1 MGTVGLGV
9 SEPSLG
15 GSRGCPVLVSAG
27 AWCWLSAVPPLG
39 EQAAVACHRLGDLVA
54 LQCLV

>member
-1 MGTVGLGV
+1 MGV

-27 AWCWLSAVPPLG
+27 AWCWLSTVPPPG
-39 EQAAVACHRLGDLVA
+39 EQAAVACHWLGDPVG
-54 LQCLV
+54 